1 MIIAQNL
8 NLPGSQVASP
18 ADPGNVRIVPFRRE
32 RAYKQNSRDW
42 SFYAMKYRIQMHSGG
57 PEISGLFYHS
67 SIPPVQVALAIACAV
82 VQASFFG
89 KRPLE
94 GPSVPPTVGPSI

>member
-8 NLPGSQVASP
+8 NLPGGQVASP

-42 SFYAMKYRIQMHSGG
+42 SFYAMKYRIEMRSGDS
-57 PEISGLFYHS
+57 EISGLFYQS
-67 SIPPVQVALAIACAV
+67 SIPTVQVALAIACAV

-89 KRPLE
+89 KRPL
-94 GPSVPPTVGPSI
+94 